1 MVCRAA
7 FFLLSLFFTLLLGGR
22 HVLAAP
28 APNPES
34 TRAPVVNSG
43 TCSKPISILDVAYYT
58 DMSAKIRGDDGT
70 ICAAKPARRA
80 LKAPPRNSQAHSA
93 PISPVGGQG
102 LSGLTRRD
110 DYSCGEN
117 DPCPNSACCG
127 KNGYCGFGDEY
138 CGTNG
143 ESPND
148 ACWSNCDATAECGI
162 NAAVANT
169 TCPLNVCCSQY
180 GFCGTTDLFC
190 LESEG
195 CQSNCGEPE
204 SSGETDGDVQS
215 RIIGYYEAW
224 KYESTCSAVSLK
236 NLPVGSLTHLHIAF
250 GYIAPDTFEISMMDG
265 VPDSVIDKITQLKD
279 TNPAINMVISLGGW
293 SFNDND
299 TTTQPVFGDM
309 VSSKSKRATFITN
322 LFAFLD
328 HYGLDGV
335 DFDWEYPGA
344 PDRGGND
351 DDGENYATF
360 LKELDD
366 VNSERAKK
374 TIVSF
379 TAPTSYWYLQYM
391 ELTDMMDYVDYVNLM
406 AYDLH
411 GTWDGPEDQV
421 GSIVL
426 AHTNLTEI
434 QNSLSLM
441 WRNDVDPSKINLGI
455 GFYGRSFNLTD
466 PNCFQPGCPFQGGAA
481 KGVCSGE
488 SGILSYD
495 EITNIIDQ
503 YDVDPIWDKDAAVKY
518 VVWGGNS
525 WVSYDDKDTFQQ
537 KVEYANNQGLGG
549 LLIWAID
556 QDTSE
561 LDALQGL
568 IYPKTLNAFV
578 DDTVNDYEYWQSS
591 SEGVCRLTDCGNK
604 CVAGEV
610 LITSQ
615 KCGDSTSQLCC
626 PLAAAPDPDDC
637 TWRGN
642 PPSCNGHC
650 QDGEVPMEQ
659 NKWGGGGDS
668 CSDGNKVYCCKS
680 PKATGCRTTG
690 CGGDCN
696 SDEESIAGEFF
707 DNCFLQPKKLCC
719 EKPVGFSDCYWQGKD
734 GSCYDNNCKFGTE
747 IQLAESYDG
756 GGENCG
762 YQLSRQRVFCCTPPD
777 GESPF
782 LPVELDYL
790 FPNPPT
796 GDDVDTDFKLETDD
810 TYGGKYDEDDDTE
823 PNDST
828 FGFVILASPD
838 TIQTSLDKRDGS
850 HWDVYNCE
858 DAVTDGEHTVQ
869 MVCTDDSADSNCY
882 KIGLGSGVPGT
893 ILELP
898 KHCGPMRY
906 AVAKDMRP
914 AASQEIPHRIVK
926 RSGLSASKKHVVYDL
941 TFDYDFAR
949 VRRDSGEETQV
960 RIDYSNEEG
969 YWDAIVDKA
978 ADKKRRRARS
988 LDSLPDFDGDHQ
1000 LWLEH
1005 AWAEDHKGGLLTREE
1020 LHARWFGSDILDWLQ
1035 GLFSVAEAAPS
1046 VTHSVSETLSVLLLQ
1061 EQYSCNLGGVDVE
1074 AKLNVQADLDLT
1086 IDTSFGL
1093 TIITTMGVLPD
1104 LSQSY
1109 MYFRNK
1115 GKVEAVFS
1123 IDALAQASYDTG
1135 DIELFGLQNFNA
1147 LFSVYGI
1154 VTVGPNFKLFGSV
1167 NMDVSLSGS
1176 FEAAVTLADWDTQV
1190 SFPDP
1195 GTSSDYDPQ
1204 DLKTAEDK
1212 TQPGDASFDWSVQAE
1227 GQITAH
1233 LKPQASFG
1241 ITWGS
1246 VFSSLGNCEVD
1257 LVLDGYMQA
1266 YVRAGASGGS
1276 STDTSASVCYGAN
1289 TGADLYVK
1297 LDAPDQFNWILAN
1310 NPWSL
1315 GSWGP
1320 VPVIDETCPISTSS
1334 KRTIHPG
1341 GGGSELAQLRS
1352 SKKRDTTVIGPLL
1365 YLPFGLSCPDQ
1376 SGNATSEIVSC
1387 PLCSSSDD
1395 STASK
1400 RWLYGSNDTD
1410 LITDSLLARDNDGDG
1425 GTCVYYPFAETAC
1438 PASGASA
1445 RSLIEKRDKKTWDY
1459 TDSTGMG
1466 WTFESSTF
1474 PNCGKA
1480 VNNAGISKWYGY
1492 DAAQSSS
1499 NLACVPSTFKQ
1510 NDGTEAYFDQSDY
1523 VTEHVFEWQTYVQF
1537 VDWLRGGSGPAA
1549 PTGYTMPSQAWVELY
1564 IMGVPRT
1571 TGLHM
1576 NTARLGGD
1584 TTDSWSYLDYC
1595 IRGLGGTSNT
1605 QQLVLAD
1612 GKMNRQKETFFSM
1625 HSPGVDKSTAEA
1637 TMIYAKNVAAVFTY
1651 LNYIPPTTNTVD
1663 EAIWNKFMRSS
1674 NWIDLVSADFQTRYL
1689 ALRTAAGGGAA
1700 GSYGEPVYTDPTTNV
1715 KSVGNMRWLWKTFI
1729 DASLATIEVNA
1740 RSYCTAVSQYFV
1752 ASTANPSPKYL
1763 IATGSSANAAW
1774 ATSAFGA
1781 GGWCA
1786 SPRLPRPQGGG
1797 GLYGA
1802 YAYPAYT
1809 VDANGA
1815 TVTLGNPTP

>member
-1 MVCRAA
+1 M
-7 FFLLSLFFTLLLGGR
+7 
-22 HVLAAP
+22 
-28 APNPES
+28 
-34 TRAPVVNSG
+34 
-43 TCSKPISILDVAYYT
+43 
-58 DMSAKIRGDDGT
+58 
-70 ICAAKPARRA
+70 
-80 LKAPPRNSQAHSA
+80 
-93 PISPVGGQG
+93 
-102 LSGLTRRD
+102 
-110 DYSCGEN
+110 
-117 DPCPNSACCG
+117 
-127 KNGYCGFGDEY
+127 
-138 CGTNG
+138 
-143 ESPND
+143 
-148 ACWSNCDATAECGI
+148 
-162 NAAVANT
+162 
-169 TCPLNVCCSQY
+169 
-180 GFCGTTDLFC
+180 
-190 LESEG
+190 
-195 CQSNCGEPE
+195 
-204 SSGETDGDVQS
+204 QS
-215 RIIGYYEAW
+215 RILGYYEAW
-224 KYESTCSAVSLK
+224 KYESSCSAVSLK

-279 TNPAINMVISLGGW
+279 NNPAINMVISLGGW
-293 SFNDND
+293 SFSDND

-309 VSSKSKRATFITN
+309 VSSKANRATFITN

-351 DDGENYATF
+351 DDGPNYATF
-360 LKELDD
+360 LQELDQ
-366 VNSERAKK
+366 VNSARAKK
-374 TIVSF
+374 AIVSF

-391 ELTDMMDYVDYVNLM
+391 PLTDMMDYVDYINLM

-434 QNSLSLM
+434 QNALSLM
-441 WRNDVDPSKINLGI
+441 WRNDVNPSQINLGI

-481 KGVCSGE
+481 KGLCSGE
-488 SGILSYD
+488 SGILTYN
-495 EITNIIDQ
+495 EITNIIAQ

-518 VVWGGNS
+518 VVWGGTS
-525 WVSYDDKDTFQQ
+525 WVSYDDQDTFQQ
-537 KVEYANNQGLGG
+537 KVEYANDQGLGG
-549 LLIWAID
+549 LLIWAVD
-556 QDTSE
+556 QDTAT

-568 IYPKTLNAFV
+568 IYPETLNAFV
-578 DDTVNDYEYWQSS
+578 DETVNDYEYWQTA
-591 SEGVCRLTDCGNK
+591 SEGVCRLTDCGGT

-610 LITSQ
+610 LITTQ
-615 KCGDSTSQLCC
+615 TCGKSKSQLCC

-637 TWRGN
+637 TWRGD
-642 PPSCNGHC
+642 PPYCNGHC

-680 PKATGCRTTG
+680 PKATGCRTTS
-690 CGGDCN
+690 CGGSCN
-696 SDEESIAGEFF
+696 SDEESLAGKFF
-707 DNCFLQPKKLCC
+707 DDCFLEPKQLCC
-719 EKPVGFSDCYWQGKD
+719 EKPVGFSDCYWQGKS

-756 GGENCG
+756 GGANCG
-762 YQLSRQRVFCCTPPD
+762 WQMSRQRVFCCTPPN

-796 GDDVDTDFKLETDD
+796 GDDIDTDFTLETDD
-810 TYGGKYDEDDDTE
+810 TYGGKFTEDDDTQ
-823 PNDST
+823 PNDGT
-828 FGFVILASPD
+828 FGFVILASPE
-838 TIQTSLDKRDGS
+838 TIQTSLDRRDGS

-869 MVCTDDSADSNCY
+869 MVCTDDSADSNCH

-898 KHCGPMRY
+898 KDCGPMRY

-914 AASQEIPHRIVK
+914 AASQDIPHHIVK
-926 RSGLSASKKHVVYDL
+926 RSGLSAAKKHIVYDL

-949 VRRDSGEETQV
+949 VPRAAGDETQV

-988 LDSLPDFDGDHQ
+988 LQDFDGDHQ
-1000 LWLEH
+1000 RWLEH
-1005 AWAEDHKGGLLTREE
+1005 AWAEDHKSGLLTRDE
-1020 LHARWFGSDILDWLQ
+1020 LHARWFGSDIVEWLQ
-1035 GLFSVAEAAPS
+1035 GLFGVAEAAPA

-1061 EQYSCNLGGVDVE
+1061 ERYSCNLGGVDVE
-1074 AKLNVQADLDLT
+1074 AKLDVQADLDLT

-1109 MYFRNK
+1109 LYFRNK

-1154 VTVGPNFKLFGSV
+1154 VTVGPNFKLLGSV

-1204 DLKTAEDK
+1204 DLQTPVDT

-1246 VFSSLGNCEVD
+1246 VFSSLDNCEVD

-1266 YVRAGASGGS
+1266 YVRAGVSGGS
-1276 STDTSASVCYGAN
+1276 STETTASVCYGAN
-1289 TGADLYVK
+1289 TGAELYVK
-1297 LDAPDQFNWILAN
+1297 LDAPDQFNWLLAQ

-1315 GSWGP
+1315 NKWGP
-1320 VPVIDETCPISTSS
+1320 VSVINETCPVTTSSS
-1334 KRTIHPG
+1334 KRTVHPG
-1341 GGGSELAQLRS
+1341 GGSDLALQRS
-1352 SKKRDTTVIGPLL
+1352 QKKRDSTVIGPLL
-1365 YLPFGLSCPDQ
+1365 HLPFGLSCPDQ
-1376 SGNATSEIVSC
+1376 SGNATGEIPSC
-1387 PLCSSSDD
+1387 PLCATE
-1395 STASK
+1395 STVSK
-1400 RWLYGSNDTD
+1400 RWLEIGANDTELVLD
-1410 LITDSLLARDNDGDG
+1410 RLLARDDDADG
-1425 GTCVYYPFAETAC
+1425 GNCVYYPFAETAC
-1438 PASGASA
+1438 PASGVST
-1445 RSLIEKRDKKTWDY
+1445 RDIEKRDKKTWDY
-1459 TDSTGMG
+1459 TDSGGTS
-1466 WTFESSTF
+1466 WTFESSAF

-1480 VNNAGISKWYGY
+1480 VSNAGISKWYGY
-1492 DAAQSSS
+1492 DAAQKDPS
-1499 NLACVPSTFKQ
+1499 CEPSTFKK
-1510 NDGTEAYFDQSDY
+1510 NAGTETYFKQSNY

-1537 VDWLRGGSGPAA
+1537 VEWLRGGAGPSA
-1549 PTGYTMPSQAWVELY
+1549 PAGYTMPSQAWVELA
-1564 IMGVPRT
+1564 IMGVPT
-1571 TGLHM
+1571 ASGLHM
-1576 NTARLGGD
+1576 STARLGGD
-1584 TTDSWSYLDYC
+1584 TADSWSYLDYC
-1595 IRGLGGTSNT
+1595 IRGLGGTSNA

-1612 GKMNRQKETFFSM
+1612 GKMNRQKETFFGM
-1625 HSPGVDKSTAEA
+1625 HSPGVDKGDAAS
-1637 TMIYAKNVAAVFTY
+1637 TMIYVKNVAAVFTY
-1651 LNYIPPTTNTVD
+1651 LDYAPTPTNTVD

-1689 ALRTAAGGGAA
+1689 AQRAAAGGGVP
-1700 GSYGEPVYTDPTTNV
+1700 GFNGEPVYMDPATQV
-1715 KSVGNMRWLWKTFI
+1715 QSVGNMRWLWKTFI
-1729 DASLATIEVNA
+1729 DASLATIEANA

-1752 ASTANPSPKYL
+1752 ATAANPNPKYL
-1763 IATGSSANAAW
+1763 ITTGTSANGAW
-1774 ATSAFGA
+1774 ATNAFGA
-1781 GGWCA
+1781 GGWCVA
-1786 SPRLPRPQGGG
+1786 PRLPRPQGGG
-1797 GLYGA
+1797 GVYGA

-1815 TVTLGNPTP
+1815 TVNLGNPTP